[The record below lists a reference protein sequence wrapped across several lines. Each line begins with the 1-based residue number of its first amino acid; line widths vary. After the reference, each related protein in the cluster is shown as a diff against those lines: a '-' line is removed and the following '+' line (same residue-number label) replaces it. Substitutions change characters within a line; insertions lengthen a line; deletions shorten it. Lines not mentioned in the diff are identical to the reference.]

1 MINEQLLQFIWQF
14 QYFNQSSL
22 ATVDGEPLQIINCG
36 NHNTNQGPDFLNAK
50 VQIGSTIWAGSIELH
65 VKASDWQRHKH
76 DNDKNYKNVI
86 LHVVYE
92 NDLPPVNMYVL
103 ELKERITVSLLKRYA
118 ELMQNRQFIACAGM
132 IQTVSHI
139 TLSNWKERLVAER
152 LMRKAAAIEKHVTE
166 TNKHWEEVFWWLLA
180 GNFGMKVNAIAFE
193 AVAQS
198 IPLNILAKHKNNLVQ
213 LEALLLG
220 QAGLLDGAF
229 AEKYPLLLQ
238 REYKFL
244 QTKYKLKTVH
254 PPVQFLR
261 MRPGNFPTLRLA
273 QLAALVQH
281 SAHLFSKIIEESS
294 VQLVMEWFS
303 VTANDFWHYHYKLD
317 DASVFRKK
325 TLGKTTIENIVIN
338 TIVPVLFAYGAYSDN
353 QSIKDKALR
362 WLDEVAA
369 EKNYITKGFQA
380 LGLHNKSA
388 WDSQAFI
395 ELKTRYCNVLRCLQC
410 AVGNSLLKSV

>member
-76 DNDKNYKNVI
+76 GNDKNYKNVI

-103 ELKERITVSLLKRYA
+103 ELKERIAVSLLKRYA

-132 IQTVSHI
+132 IQTVSRI

-294 VQLVMEWFS
+294 VQRVMEWFS

-338 TIVPVLFAYGAYSDN
+338 TIVPVLFAYGTYSDN